1 MTWNR
6 ARTYPRHTES
16 ASKPLF
22 LYFFQIKVERIAFQP
37 NSEDRGATQNFHG
50 TPITL
55 LPFYPS
61 SGSTRKPSVQRT
73 APSRTAPCRQPEALP
88 GEAGAERRAAPAAA
102 YLKTR
107 SSRQAMSAAVRAQAP
122 MTAAFSAERSRS
134 SAGTGLSWAR
144 LRLPAA
150 PCGSA
155 GRRLPF
161 TAGLS
166 ATAGGSRLPRA
177 SGSESSR
184 QAASSS
190 SSGHGER
197 ILPGYGRHRA
207 EPRKAAAALTG
218 PPPERRRLPSGGGRP
233 RSPPPA
239 PRWRCPR
246 PRCALCAGGAA
257 LPAGVAPAAGVLSAP
272 RVEIPLPRLGRK
284 CCGLRLREMGWFG
297 EEVRGRARCGLRS
310 PKAVVK

>member
-1 MTWNR
+1 
-6 ARTYPRHTES
+6 
-16 ASKPLF
+16 
-22 LYFFQIKVERIAFQP
+22 
-37 NSEDRGATQNFHG
+37 
-50 TPITL
+50 
-55 LPFYPS
+55 
-61 SGSTRKPSVQRT
+61 
-73 APSRTAPCRQPEALP
+73 
-88 GEAGAERRAAPAAA
+88 
-102 YLKTR
+102 
-107 SSRQAMSAAVRAQAP
+107 MSAAVRAQAP

-207 EPRKAAAALTG
+207 EPRKAAAALPG
-218 PPPERRRLPSGGGRP
+218 PPPERRRLPSGRGP
-233 RSPPPA
+233 APLTAHRSPPPA
-239 PRWRCPR
+239 LRLRCPR
-246 PRCALCAGGAA
+246 PRCALYAGGAS
-257 LPAGVAPAAGVLSAP
+257 LPAGVVPAAGVLRAP
-272 RVEIPLPRLGRK
+272 RLEVPLPRLERK

-297 EEVRGRARCGLRS
+297 VGRRRLGGER
-310 PKAVVK
+310 VVLYAL